1 MYHNVLHHA
10 SRCANAM
17 LQADAMV
24 KKLCA
29 KASAEELGAE
39 NRTPERFANENL

>member
-1 MYHNVLHHA
+1 ML
-10 SRCANAM
+10 

-29 KASAEELGAE
+29 KASAEELGAKSTPATPGPGTALC
-39 NRTPERFANENL
+39 NRCANEIEESA